1 MIDDLLSSVNVRL
14 GHFKLE
20 SGHHGELWLQLE
32 TLCLRPRA
40 VLPFA
45 TQLAKRLAPYE
56 VEVICGPLIEGSFI
70 ALLTASELRC
80 EFTYAERFA
89 AATRDALFPVEYR
102 LPQALEPVVRGRRV
116 AIVNDVISAGSAV
129 RGALSDLERLGA
141 HVVAVGALL
150 VLGDPFVKFAADR
163 QLPLEALQRM
173 AYNLWTPSQ
182 CPLCI
187 AGEPLEILC
196 TS

>member
-1 MIDDLLSSVNVRL
+1 MNDNLLSSVNARR

-40 VLPFA
+40 VVPFA
-45 TQLAKRLAPYE
+45 AQLAKRLAPYE
-56 VEVICGPLIEGSFI
+56 VEVVCGPLIEGSFV
-70 ALLTASELRC
+70 ALLAASELGC
-80 EFTYAERFA
+80 DFTYAERFA
-89 AATRDALFPVEYR
+89 DSTRDVLFPVEYR
-102 LPQALEPVVRGRRV
+102 LPQTLGPVVRGRRV

-129 RGALSDLERLGA
+129 RGTLSDLEKLGA
-141 HVVAVGALL
+141 RVVAIGALL
-150 VLGDPFVKFAADR
+150 VLGDAFVDFAAER

-173 AYNLWTPSQ
+173 PYSLWPPAQ

-187 AGEPLEILC
+187 AGEPLEILDN
-196 TS
+196 S

>member
-1 MIDDLLSSVNVRL
+1 MSDDLLSFVNTRR

-40 VLPFA
+40 ILPFA
-45 TQLAKRLAPYE
+45 AQLAKRLAPHD
-56 VEVICGPLIEGSFI
+56 VEVICGPLIEGSFV
-70 ALLTASELRC
+70 ALLTASELGC

-89 AATRDALFPVEYR
+89 DTTQDALFPVDYR
-102 LPQALEPVVRGRRV
+102 LPRALGLAVRGRRV

-129 RGALSDLERLGA
+129 RGALSHLEALGA
-141 HVVAVGALL
+141 RVVAVGALL
-150 VLGDPFVKFAADR
+150 VLGDAFVNFAAER
-163 QLPLEALQRM
+163 RLPLEALQRTP
-173 AYNLWTPSQ
+173 YNLWTPPQ

-187 AGEPLEILC
+187 AGEPLEIL
-196 TS
+196 SNS